1 MKITDEEKMM
11 ILGLYHTGKSMTE
24 ICAKSHRSDDCVRGV
39 LKSFGVKVPRVYTRI
54 TPEIEEK
61 AKSLRDAGQ
70 SFRAIAIQLGIGIS
84 TARRICTG
92 IQELEESCQEQLCL
106 TENEDLIPESG
117 SGGSGVTSGTAVQ
130 LAGGLD
136 PILEGLYI
144 MRDGL
149 NAVIEN
155 LQKLQ
160 WGAL

>member
-24 ICAKSHRSDDCVRGV
+24 ICAFSHRSDDCVRGV
-39 LKSFGVKVPRVYTRI
+39 LKSFGVKAPRVYTRI

-92 IQELEESCQEQLCL
+92 IQERVEPCQEQLCL

-130 LAGGLD
+130 QAGGLD
-136 PILEGLYI
+136 IILESLCI
-144 MRDGL
+144 MRGML
-149 NAVIEN
+149 NALIG
-155 LQKLQ
+155 KLQ
-160 WGAL
+160 ELQ